1 MREILYTSLLLL
13 IMFRFTYGE
22 VKIYSTIKK
31 SQNIMNMICLQN
43 FILIFMSL
51 LTALVV
57 KNSHI
62 LAGIYLIILEDVLDK
77 S

>member
-13 IMFRFTYGE
+13 IMLRFTYGE

>member
-1 MREILYTSLLLL
+1 MREILYTSSLLL
-13 IMFRFTYGE
+13 IMLRFTYGE

>member
-1 MREILYTSLLLL
+1 MGTSLLLL
-13 IMFRFTYGE
+13 IMLRFTFGE

-51 LTALVV
+51 LTALIV

-62 LAGIYLIILEDVLDK
+62 FAGIYFIILEDVLDK

>member
-13 IMFRFTYGE
+13 IMLRFTYGE

-51 LTALVV
+51 LTALVI

>member
-1 MREILYTSLLLL
+1 MREILYTSLLLS
-13 IMFRFTYGE
+13 IMLRFTYGE